1 VFFFFWV
8 INVISWGEPFS
19 TKTSYWMFWLF
30 FSVKDKSSLSHCEL
44 LLSMYSILVFF
55 FPLIDSFLP
64 FWTGFFK
71 LERIFFQCLIYF
83 IDPFFLA
90 RFMIFPSFSDV
101 LILIRLFNLPYCLIG
116 IIPSSSSSVSLS
128 ANSFYYGIPVF
139 SFLALLWIS
148 WVFEPFVANR
158 HLLVAL
164 RLAFV
169 DWFDFLV
176 SMSHPSSSS

>member
-1 VFFFFWV
+1 MRRTVFNENL
-8 INVISWGEPFS
+8 ILNVL
-19 TKTSYWMFWLF
+19 TF

-55 FPLIDSFLP
+55 FPLIDSYLP
-64 FWTGFFK
+64 FRTGFFK

-90 RFMIFPSFSDV
+90 RFMVFPSFSDV
-101 LILIRLFNLPYCLIG
+101 LILISLFNLPYCLIG
-116 IIPSSSSSVSLS
+116 IIPSSSSSGSLS

-148 WVFEPFVANR
+148 
-158 HLLVAL
+158 
-164 RLAFV
+164 
-169 DWFDFLV
+169 
-176 SMSHPSSSS
+176 